1 MIVNLIWL
9 HIVQAHTCSHIS
21 SASTLYMSW
30 ASTQCALQFLC
41 DATSNF
47 RTDFCMERLCS
58 FRRSTVRR
66 ECPWSQYKICIFL
79 SYFRQQKSPVL
90 SNRALCIILHLP
102 ALLSHQFQP
111 PKRVSPPRY
120 IPLSSARNRSDIL
133 CKCLPLYRRQ

>member
-1 MIVNLIWL
+1 MLTFPPLIVNLIWL

-41 DATSNF
+41 DAASNF

-58 FRRSTVRR
+58 FRRSTARR

-79 SYFRQQKSPVL
+79 FPSSFYSIIMAKLYFEASM
-90 SNRALCIILHLP
+90 NTTNFAEILIVNGIGVCLM
-102 ALLSHQFQP
+102 LLLLLTSTS
-111 PKRVSPPRY
+111 K
-120 IPLSSARNRSDIL
+120 
-133 CKCLPLYRRQ
+133 